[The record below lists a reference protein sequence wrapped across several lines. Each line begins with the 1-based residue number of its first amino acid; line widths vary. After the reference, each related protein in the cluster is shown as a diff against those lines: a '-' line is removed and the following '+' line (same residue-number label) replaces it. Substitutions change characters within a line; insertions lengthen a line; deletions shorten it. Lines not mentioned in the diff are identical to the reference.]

1 MTPLRQKMI
10 DAMIVRGF
18 SPRTHES
25 YLYAVNAL
33 AVYYGRSPERLNEEE
48 LQAFFLYLA
57 KERGLSGSSCRLHL
71 NGIRF
76 FYLHVLGWPEFE
88 VPIQIPK
95 KAQRIP
101 ELLTRAE
108 VSRILSACTN
118 DKHRMLL
125 ETCYG
130 CGLRVSELV
139 ALKVLDIDGERGL
152 LRIEQGKGA
161 KDRNV
166 LLPTTLLHRLRRYWQ
181 RYRPSRWVFPCRTN
195 DAPLGITTAQKAF
208 TAAKRLA
215 GVCKAGGIH
224 SLRHAYATHQL
235 EAGLPIHQLQH
246 LLGHQNIQ
254 STLRYV
260 HWVPTYHEGQGC
272 TDVLAGL
279 EVNHDRRH

>member
-10 DAMIVRGF
+10 DAMQVRGF

-33 AVYYGRSPERLNEEE
+33 AVYYGRSPAELNKEE

-57 KERGLSGSSCRLHL
+57 KERGLSGASCRLHL

-76 FYLHVLGWPEFE
+76 LYLQVLGWSAFDVSIP
-88 VPIQIPK
+88 IPK

-101 ELLTRAE
+101 ELLTRSE
-108 VSRILSACTN
+108 VRRILCACMN

-139 ALKVLDIDGERGL
+139 VLKVQDIDSERLL
-152 LRIEQGKGA
+152 LRIAQGKGA

-181 RYRPSRWVFPCRTN
+181 RYRPRRWLFPCRSS

-208 TAAKRLA
+208 TAAKRHA
-215 GVCKAGGIH
+215 GILKVGGIH

-246 LLGHQNIQ
+246 LLGHNNIQ

-260 HWVPTYHEGQGC
+260 HWVPQYHEGQGC

-279 EVNHDRRH
+279 EVGHDRRH